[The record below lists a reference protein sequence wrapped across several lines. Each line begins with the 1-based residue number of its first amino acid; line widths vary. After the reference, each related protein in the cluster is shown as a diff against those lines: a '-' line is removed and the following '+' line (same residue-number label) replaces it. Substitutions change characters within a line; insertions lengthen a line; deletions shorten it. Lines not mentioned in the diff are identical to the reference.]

1 MTIHFKWGKIFAVEV
16 GTSLGI
22 TPKDELE
29 LKIFDAIEALIIYQI
44 LVDAEQM
51 TLEHLK
57 FSKKRELKVIYQ
69 SYQNLLKKFQHQL
82 SSETIQQMVDDLLS
96 WSEFLPELKSEY
108 LTGTPEDKEK
118 IVQQLDFEK
127 LNKETFALITSHLE
141 RKGCLK
147 RSKGFGNL

>member
-1 MTIHFKWGKIFAVEV
+1 MGRIFAVEFGKSSV
-16 GTSLGI
+16 IS
-22 TPKDELE
+22 PEDELE
-29 LKIFDAIEALIIYQI
+29 LKIFDAIEALIINQI
-44 LVDAEQM
+44 LVNAEQI

-69 SYQNLLKKFQHQL
+69 SYQNLLEKFQHQL
-82 SSETIQQMVDDLLS
+82 SKETIQQMVDDILS
-96 WSEFLPELKSEY
+96 WPEFLPELKSEY

>member
-1 MTIHFKWGKIFAVEV
+1 MEV
-16 GTSLGI
+16 GKSLVI

-29 LKIFDAIEALIIYQI
+29 LKIFDAIEALIINQI

-51 TLEHLK
+51 TLEQLS
-57 FSKKRELKVIYQ
+57 FSKKRQLKVIYQ
-69 SYQNLLKKFQHQL
+69 SYQNLLKKFKHQL
-82 SSETIQQMVDDLLS
+82 SYETIQQMVDDILS
-96 WSEFLPELKSEY
+96 WPEFLPELKSEY

-127 LNKETFALITSHLE
+127 LNQETYALVTSDLK

-147 RSKGFGNL
+147 KSKGFGTL

>member
-1 MTIHFKWGKIFAVEV
+1 MEFHKSSVISPE
-16 GTSLGI
+16 
-22 TPKDELE
+22 DELE
-29 LKIFDAIEALIIYQI
+29 LKIFDAIEALIIQQI
-44 LVDAEQM
+44 LVDAKQM
-51 TLEHLK
+51 TLEQLS

-82 SSETIQQMVDDLLS
+82 SKETIQQMVDDILS
-96 WSEFLPELKSEY
+96 WPEFLPELKSEY

-127 LNKETFALITSHLE
+127 LNKETFALVTSHLE